1 MTSNEQLVARIKAGE
16 DVGENMGQLYEQVRR
31 FIHAIAW
38 KYRDSGEM
46 EDLEQEGYL
55 ALYPA
60 IDGYDPGQGA
70 KFLTYAEYHIKQRMR
85 RYLQQ
90 NGSLLRI
97 PAGQYEKIRKYKKSC
112 NTFQLKHGRE
122 PSDWEMASLMGLSLE
137 RVRGLQETANMTV
150 LASLDSPVAG
160 IDGGEGTTLG
170 DLVASGEDME
180 WETLERLD
188 HEHLCDVLW
197 DCVDSLEGRQPD
209 VIRRRF
215 QDGQTFRE
223 IGEQWGDCIGEVR
236 KQESK
241 ALRELRKHS
250 NSRRLRPFLPEEHD
264 QYGCIWGNVGVESF
278 SRTWT
283 SSTERAA
290 IGLAEGRRY
299 RESMERLKTGR
310 GKTAPSPNEGG
321 QNGTGRNEGS
331 GPGIHKQE

>member
-1 MTSNEQLVARIKAGE
+1 MTNEQLVARIKAGE
-16 DVGENMGQLYEQVRR
+16 DVDINMLQLYEQVKR

-38 KYRDSGEM
+38 KYQESGEM

-60 IDGYDPGQGA
+60 IDGYDPEQGV

-85 RYLQQ
+85 RYLLQ

-122 PSDWEMASLMGLSLE
+122 PLDWEMASLMGVSLE
-137 RVRGLQETANMTV
+137 RVRGIQEIACMAA
-150 LASLDSPVAG
+150 LASLDSPVTG
-160 IDGGEGTTLG
+160 IDGGKDTVAG
-170 DLVASGEDME
+170 DLVPSDEDME

-197 DCVDSLEGRQPD
+197 DCVGSLEGRQPD

-215 QDGQTFRE
+215 RDRETFQN
-223 IGEQWGDCIGEVR
+223 IGDEWGTTAEEVR

-241 ALRELRKHS
+241 ALRELRRPSIS
-250 NSRRLRPFLPEEHD
+250 NRLRPFLPECD
-264 QYGCIWGNVGVESF
+264 RIYSMALVGNGVERF
-278 SRTWT
+278 NRTWT
-283 SSTERAA
+283 SSTELVA
-290 IGLAEGRRY
+290 
-299 RESMERLKTGR
+299 LKL
-310 GKTAPSPNEGG
+310 
-321 QNGTGRNEGS
+321 NG
-331 GPGIHKQE
+331 